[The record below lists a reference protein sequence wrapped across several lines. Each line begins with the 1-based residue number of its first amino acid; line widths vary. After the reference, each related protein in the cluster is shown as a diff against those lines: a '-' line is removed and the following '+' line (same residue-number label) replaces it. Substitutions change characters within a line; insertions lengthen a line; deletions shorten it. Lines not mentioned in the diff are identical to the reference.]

1 MDQNNTDLL
10 PQQKMAKL
18 DNTIF
23 RSPRREQSRSNDL
36 STDSSLPSYSSQ
48 AVFSSP
54 PRRDASYDDFIP
66 ASLRRSSLDNDMD
79 MDEGVEMMERDD
91 RGGKGRGAFGA
102 TTYGGGSGGG
112 IAQGKRYQLGSYEPE
127 IDMEERDDEVR
138 QRNVVDW

>member
-1 MDQNNTDLL
+1 MDQNNIDLL

-18 DNTIF
+18 NNTTF
-23 RSPRREQSRSNDL
+23 RSPRREPSRSNDL

-91 RGGKGRGAFGA
+91 RGGQGRGTFGA
-102 TTYGGGSGGG
+102 TTYGGG
-112 IAQGKRYQLGSYEPE
+112 IAEGKRYQLGSYEPE